1 MTNLLL
7 EWLIKTIVILLIL
20 VTAVAYVTLMERK
33 VMAWIQMRVGPNR
46 VGLGKFRLW
55 GLMQPLADGLKMIF
69 KEDIIPLQANQ
80 WLYVLAPALSLI
92 PALMTFIVIPY
103 GSQITLFN
111 HTIELHV
118 TRMNVGLLY
127 VLALTS
133 VGVYGIVLAG
143 WSSNNKYSLMGG
155 LRSSAQMISY
165 ELALGLALIG
175 VILQSGTL
183 DLYSIVEQ
191 QSGHL
196 GITGWNLFWLQPL
209 GFLIYLIAA
218 IAETNR
224 VPFDLPEAETELVAG
239 FHNEYSAMKFALFFL
254 AEYVNM
260 FTVSMLATTLFLGGW
275 NGPFVHELPWLGVFY
290 FFGKVIMFLFLYIW
304 LRGTL
309 PRFRFD
315 QLMSFGWK
323 FLVPL
328 AIINIVL
335 TATLQWSPLFDYVS
349 KFLKTSVGWGG

>member
-1 MTNLLL
+1 MTNLLV
-7 EWLIKTIVILLIL
+7 EWVIKTIVILLIL

-46 VGLGKFRLW
+46 VGIGSFRLW

-69 KEDIIPLQANQ
+69 KEDIVPLQASH

-103 GSQITLFN
+103 GNQITLFD

-165 ELALGLALIG
+165 ELALGLSIVSVL
-175 VILQSGTL
+175 LYTGTL
-183 DLYSIVEQ
+183 DLVQIVDAQ
-191 QSGHL
+191 GGFHGL
-196 GITGWNLFWLQPL
+196 AWNIFHYPL
-209 GFLIYLIAA
+209 LILVFIVFYIASL
-218 IAETNR
+218 AETNR
-224 VPFDLPEAETELVAG
+224 TPFDLPEADSELVAG
-239 FHNEYSAMKFALFFL
+239 YHTEYSSMKFVMFQM
-254 AEYVNM
+254 AEYLNLI
-260 FTVSMLATTLFLGGW
+260 TASSISTTLFFGGW
-275 NGPFVHELPWLGVFY
+275 NGPFVGRLPLLGPVY
-290 FFGKVIMFLFLYIW
+290 FTAKVLALIFLAMWIRY
-304 LRGTL
+304 TV
-309 PRFRFD
+309 PRFRYD
-315 QLMSFGWK
+315 QLMRFGWK
-323 FLVPL
+323 FLLPASIVN
-328 AIINIVL
+328 IIISSTVI
-335 TATLQWSPLFDYVS
+335 LFM
-349 KFLKTSVGWGG
+349 G

>member
-7 EWLIKTIVILLIL
+7 EWVIKTIVILLIL

-118 TRMNVGLLY
+118 TSMNVGLLY

-133 VGVYGIVLAG
+133 VG
-143 WSSNNKYSLMGG
+143 
-155 LRSSAQMISY
+155 AQMISY
-165 ELALGLALIG
+165 ELALGLSIVSVL
-175 VILQSGTL
+175 LYTGTL
-183 DLYSIVEQ
+183 DLVEIVDAQ
-191 QSGHL
+191 RGFHGLS
-196 GITGWNLFWLQPL
+196 WNILHYPL
-209 GFLIYLIAA
+209 LILVFIIFYIASL
-218 IAETNR
+218 AETNR
-224 VPFDLPEAETELVAG
+224 TPFDLPEADSELVAG
-239 FHNEYSAMKFALFFL
+239 YHTEYSSMKFVMFQM
-254 AEYVNM
+254 AEYLNLI
-260 FTVSMLATTLFLGGW
+260 TASSISTTLFFGGW
-275 NGPFVHELPWLGVFY
+275 NGPFVGRLPYLGPVY
-290 FFGKVIMFLFLYIW
+290 FIVKVLALIFIAMWIRY
-304 LRGTL
+304 TV
-309 PRFRFD
+309 PRFRYD
-315 QLMSFGWK
+315 QLMRFGWK
-323 FLVPL
+323 FLLPASIVNIIISST
-328 AIINIVL
+328 AI
-335 TATLQWSPLFDYVS
+335 LFMH
-349 KFLKTSVGWGG
+349 

>member
-1 MTNLLL
+1 
-7 EWLIKTIVILLIL
+7 
-20 VTAVAYVTLMERK
+20 
-33 VMAWIQMRVGPNR
+33 MAWIQMRVGPNR

-165 ELALGLALIG
+165 ELALGLSIVSVL
-175 VILQSGTL
+175 LYTGTL
-183 DLYSIVEQ
+183 DLVEIVDAQ
-191 QSGHL
+191 RGFHGL
-196 GITGWNLFWLQPL
+196 AWNIFHYPL
-209 GFLIYLIAA
+209 LILVFIIFYIASL
-218 IAETNR
+218 AETNR
-224 VPFDLPEAETELVAG
+224 TPFDLPEADSELVAG
-239 FHNEYSAMKFALFFL
+239 YHTEYSSMKFVMFQM
-254 AEYVNM
+254 AEYLNLI
-260 FTVSMLATTLFLGGW
+260 TASSISTTLFFGGW
-275 NGPFVHELPWLGVFY
+275 NGPPYLGPVY
-290 FFGKVIMFLFLYIW
+290 FTVKVL
-304 LRGTL
+304 TL
-309 PRFRFD
+309 IFMAMWIRYTVPRFRYD
-315 QLMSFGWK
+315 QLMRFGWK
-323 FLVPL
+323 FLLPASIVN
-328 AIINIVL
+328 IIISSTVI
-335 TATLQWSPLFDYVS
+335 LFMR
-349 KFLKTSVGWGG
+349 